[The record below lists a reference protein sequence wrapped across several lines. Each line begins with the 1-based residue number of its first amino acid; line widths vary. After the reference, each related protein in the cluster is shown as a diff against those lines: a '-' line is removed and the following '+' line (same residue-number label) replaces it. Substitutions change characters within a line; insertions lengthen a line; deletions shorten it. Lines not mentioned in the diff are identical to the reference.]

1 MKKGNI
7 FFVSLVC
14 IATLA
19 GNAFCADK
27 GNNTELRIN
36 SIIVDQESMQNL
48 NKVLNEEKNQQVVN
62 SVLEQVSA
70 KLAKVKKQYPA
81 SAGDIDRAFAA
92 IQEIVSRG
100 GGGRLDFLAQNYV
113 TPLEGDLSP
122 ALIALKN
129 QNTGAFYATMN
140 IIDVVYPTQRGNSSL
155 SNVLDFV
162 NGYLPFDNSKIK
174 DTDNLIDSLT
184 ANPYGDALWLFKY
197 LEKNEPDVQRTTS
210 MVEEKFKCILSR
222 YNSKDFGSKFWA
234 QNAEG
239 CLEDFESI
247 LSTIKVLNPR
257 LYGKVIGIM
266 NRKYSAAN
274 GKMLSIA
281 EMKDK
286 VNATLKNYIVA
297 DTGLVQD
304 PRGILDSMTAYE

>member
-14 IATLA
+14 IAALA

-27 GNNTELRIN
+27 NNNTESKIN
-36 SIIVDQESMQNL
+36 SIIVDQEEMQNL
-48 NKVLNEEKNQQVVN
+48 NKVLNEEKNQQVSN

-122 ALIALKN
+122 ALVSLKN

-184 ANPYGDALWLFKY
+184 AEPYSDALWLFGYFQKQEPT
-197 LEKNEPDVQRTTS
+197 LQTPSIIEKN
-210 MVEEKFKCILSR
+210 FKCVVSR
-222 YNSKDFGSKFWA
+222 YNSKDFGSKVWA

-239 CLEDFESI
+239 CLEDFENI
-247 LSTIKVLNPR
+247 LATIKILKPS
-257 LYGKVIGIM
+257 LYDKVIGIM
-266 NRKYSAAN
+266 NRKYLASN
-274 GKMLSIA
+274 GKRLSIA
-281 EMKDK
+281 EMKNL